1 MFWYNIVD
9 VKSLGRV
16 GIILIIRFIFYD
28 KEVGLDLFFLFLFVF
43 GRVRDGVIWI
53 IVRDR
58 FKLK

>member
-16 GIILIIRFIFYD
+16 GIISIIRFIFYD

-43 GRVRDGVIWI
+43 GRVRDRVIWI